1 MLNFYFSDILKLK
14 SINSIVL
21 EDLQKAYEKQE
32 EMVEDVDSAG
42 AENEE
47 VAMESTWVNN
57 YKLVFK
63 ICDFSCIYFVFVC
76 VLIVHI

>member
-47 VAMESTWVNN
+47 VAMEST
-57 YKLVFK
+57 
-63 ICDFSCIYFVFVC
+63 
-76 VLIVHI
+76 